1 MRNTQP
7 CERLI
12 HPSSAPARGRTP
24 TVSGVLCNPPS
35 TRMHSP
41 KTPVAAHANES
52 NTPSCTPHKQ
62 SESRP
67 MAKHADMLAAPG
79 CIPSRPEGIT
89 AFGADGSPESDR
101 KKMQGALTYRLAG
114 IHGANGR
121 HLHRWPGQACGKC
134 HHAGLRIRTRTCG
147 IVHSW
152 RPCRCPWQN
161 SPQWPSMDPPPGSPA
176 VLESSE
182 FSAGSTCSSPPQCF
196 RLRLARWP
204 VRECPRFL
212 IEIRLTTPPKT
223 LTVKR

>member
-1 MRNTQP
+1 MPLAARNEACLNAQP

-12 HPSSAPARGRTP
+12 HPSSAPACGRTP

-121 HLHRWPGQACGKC
+121 HLHRWPGRACGKC
-134 HHAGLRIRTRTCG
+134 HHAGPQSEPGPAGLCIPGGLADVHGRTVRNGRQWILRQDHRRCLNRPNSAPG
-147 IVHSW
+147 PPAARHRSASGCDW
-152 RPCRCPWQN
+152 RAGFFQ
-161 SPQWPSMDPPPGSPA
+161 
-176 VLESSE
+176 
-182 FSAGSTCSSPPQCF
+182 SAHDS
-196 RLRLARWP
+196 
-204 VRECPRFL
+204 
-212 IEIRLTTPPKT
+212 
-223 LTVKR
+223 